1 MKMGGN
7 INILQK
13 HNRCKVLEI
22 LLKSDKISR
31 IDLARM
37 TGLNK
42 ATITSIIND
51 FLDMGI
57 VNEIGPI
64 RASNGRKTAGLSQN
78 FHDTVVIVVRINRY
92 ELNFALCD
100 ISSELT
106 HMRTVP
112 YNDESDIHEILLQIE
127 SNIHQMIK
135 AAENKKIM
143 GISVAILGWVFQHE
157 GRFLAKPDIFQ
168 ALGMVD
174 IKKELENMFKE
185 YKVLIDHDANLSA
198 IAEWN
203 VYTKNTDI
211 SKGCMLNIV
220 GGIGFGG
227 GIIINGV
234 LFRGKNGVAGEVG
247 HMGINLNAY
256 KYSSTSATSTFQG
269 IWEDY
274 ASPRALHR
282 SVMEHMYDMPDTE
295 LTERSTIFDIYSAY
309 EKDDPLAVWAVNRSA
324 RYLAYGLT
332 SLVYILNPDVI
343 VLGDEI
349 IRSERFLAEVKKHL
363 KHNLPIEI
371 YNELDIRFS
380 GVNGDAILIG
390 AGIAMVKEYL
400 ESFEMIDFIKEHY
413 SKQ

>member
-7 INILQK
+7 INSLQK
-13 HNRCKVLEI
+13 HNRCRVLEI

-42 ATITSIIND
+42 ATITSIIHD
-51 FLDMGI
+51 FLEMGI
-57 VNEIGPI
+57 VSEIGPI
-64 RASNGRKTAGLSQN
+64 RASNGRKTVGLSHN
-78 FHDTVVIVVRINRY
+78 MHDIVVIVVRINRY
-92 ELNFALCD
+92 EMNFALFD
-100 ISSELT
+100 VNNKLT
-106 HMRTVP
+106 HVSIVP
-112 YNDESDIHEILLQIE
+112 YNDESDIQEILCQLKC
-127 SNIHQMIK
+127 NINLMIK
-135 AAENKKIM
+135 AAENKKIL

-157 GRFLAKPDIFQ
+157 GRFLARPDIFQ

-185 YKVLIDHDANLSA
+185 YRVLIDHDANLSA

-203 VYTKNTDI
+203 VYTKNTSI
-211 SKGCMLNIV
+211 SKGCMLSIV

-227 GIIINGV
+227 GIIIDGK

-247 HMGINLNAY
+247 HMGINFNAY
-256 KYSSTSATSTFQG
+256 KYSSTNTTSTYHG

-282 SVMEHMYDMPDTE
+282 SVVEHISDMPDTE
-295 LTERSTIFDIYSAY
+295 LTEHSTINDIYRAY
-309 EKDDPLAVWAVNRSA
+309 ENDDPLAVWAVNRAA

-343 VLGDEI
+343 VLGDVI

-363 KHNLPIEI
+363 KYNLPIEI
-371 YNELDIRFS
+371 YDELDIRFS

-390 AGIAMVKEYL
+390 AGIAMVEEYL
-400 ESFEMIDFIKEHY
+400 ESSEMIDFIKHQY